1 MTRPTPSDLAYQ
13 ALEKARHAAARTV
26 AREELDHRRYQTAL
40 ASTCAEVKDVLAYW
54 QAQGNDSL
62 VAAILTGITLDNL
75 PEGV

>member
-13 ALEKARHAAARTV
+13 ALEKARHAA

-54 QAQGNDSL
+54 QSEGHDL
-62 VAAILTGITLDNL
+62 HAAIALTGITLDNL